1 MELLKKYCCTWNL
14 NYSEIKATNNNHTID
29 LKEYRR
35 AIEALYN
42 YLSTQE
48 HQLGEEA
55 GTSHFSDSGQSY
67 DTSADEQ
74 YNNGD
79 EATTAQLED
88 SDSEMVLEIESPAAH
103 LELSP
108 QKNGELTD
116 ISAMEVSIDNI
127 VDVAEIVSMIAQDEL
142 NNCHNMGIFKA
153 KSPGQNQQAF
163 ILTLYLHAIRLHLL
177 SWQFHRRAIGYTA
190 VHLRGH
196 LNIYRALKNFGI
208 NFEAFTSHFAMPTD
222 DRKIRSMTSMISHM
236 FGDQATSIISTELLL
251 GRNSNKE
258 IISRQLAEKIK
269 EQIEGNNYTNS
280 PIVFV
285 DVTSDKD
292 TTVTFPNRVLVTAAS
307 AASNDKLEKYLY
319 QIVGV
324 LYRRVV
330 SSSSPQ
336 SSVFSLDEHF
346 AIQMVTR
353 DGNSVPGVDYRLY
366 HCNSEEP
373 FYETEEKYQTPV
385 DVKPTK
391 GGPMFFPFPT
401 NMLVTKSKNIITY
414 KIHGAVL
421 CLNAGQQN
429 QNFSTDTDSF
439 HLIQDEVVAVVGK
452 TTFQLNQL
460 TPFRQPMPVFSYRL
474 VLPIIHRFAET
485 INQPLNILLSSMEL
499 EPLCNPKYHTVDE
512 HGSLKLQESLNKEFC
527 NIYEKIKIER
537 GDEYRCIYTVQT
549 KGSVFHAVIMCGSSW
564 VFVGFCL
571 TEKWIVVNDP
581 CYLSNRSLAAASG
594 ILHFIYLEYKTFTGR
609 LKKKILLLQIHSLQI
624 YFIFI

>member
-1 MELLKKYCCTWNL
+1 
-14 NYSEIKATNNNHTID
+14 
-29 LKEYRR
+29 
-35 AIEALYN
+35 
-42 YLSTQE
+42 
-48 HQLGEEA
+48 
-55 GTSHFSDSGQSY
+55 
-67 DTSADEQ
+67 
-74 YNNGD
+74 
-79 EATTAQLED
+79 
-88 SDSEMVLEIESPAAH
+88 
-103 LELSP
+103 
-108 QKNGELTD
+108 
-116 ISAMEVSIDNI
+116 
-127 VDVAEIVSMIAQDEL
+127 MIAQDEL
-142 NNCHNMGIFKA
+142 NNCNNMGIFKA

-177 SWQFHRRAIGYTA
+177 SWQFYRRAIGYTA

-208 NFEAFTSHFAMPTD
+208 NFEAFASHFAMPTD

-236 FGDQATSIISTELLL
+236 FGDQATGIISTELLL

-401 NMLVTKSKNIITY
+401 NMLVTKSKKIFTY

-594 ILHFIYLEYKTFTGR
+594 ILHFIYLEYKTITGR
-609 LKKKILLLQIHSLQI
+609 LKKTQ
-624 YFIFI
+624 